1 MSAAAEFELALR
13 FEHPEI
19 DIRCETLGDGRLIV
33 RIEPGHLIALPR
45 YFPWNSGRTDI

>member
-19 DIRCETLGDGRLIV
+19 DIRCETLGTAG
-33 RIEPGHLIALPR
+33 
-45 YFPWNSGRTDI
+45 